1 MEKFISL
8 WFRGWEIRGLKE
20 KGIVKWL
27 VLRDLCSVINHIVP
41 VTYSKETVEMCP
53 SRKKMKIMKEG
64 RRTWM
69 INPGDIPILC
79 SRLTGERYSENK
91 NIRELLNWAE
101 KIIIKESAPIITAIP
116 TEADVVET
124 YYYNDD
130 FPVTFRNKDGY
141 TMVNATQMAK
151 GFGKQPTEWLRLAA
165 TAEYRRKLVDC
176 GESTNFD
183 SQVITMRGR
192 AYGATWIE
200 KSLAMEFARWLSPDF
215 SMWCNDKLS
224 DLAAIGLVPYPQN
237 HIPEPNEKAVGFAVP
252 KNFEEALMLAYQ
264 QAKKLRENEHK
275 VAYYDNLVENRDWF
289 TTTRIADE
297 LQITPYQLH
306 EFLHS
311 MGIVN
316 YYPQKKEWIVNQ
328 EYNYLQCDVPYYWTN
343 KQGKRYRFGCKR
355 RWSHTGRE
363 YVLNLWKDNNKL

>member
-8 WFRGWEIRGLKE
+8 WFRGWEIRGIEE
-20 KGIVKWL
+20 KSSVKWL
-27 VLRDLCSVINHIVP
+27 ALRDLCAVLNSIIPVP
-41 VTYSKETVEMCP
+41 SSKETVEMCP

-69 INPGDIPILC
+69 INPQDIPSLC
-79 SRLTGERYSENK
+79 YRLMGEAYTEN
-91 NIRELLNWAE
+91 NIINDLVNWAE
-101 KIIIKESAPIITAIP
+101 KLKNSTSTP
-116 TEADVVET
+116 TIAAHPCDEDVVEI

-130 FPVTFRNKDGY
+130 FPVTFRNKDGH

-165 TAEYRRKLVDC
+165 TAEYRRKLVEC

-215 SMWCNDKLS
+215 SRWCNDKLS

-237 HIPEPNEKAVGFAVP
+237 PIPEPNDKAVGFAVP

-264 QAKKLRENEHK
+264 QAKKIRENEHK

-289 TTTRIADE
+289 TTTRIAEE
-297 LQITPYQLH
+297 LQVTPYHLH
-306 EFLHS
+306 MFLKD
-311 MGIVN
+311 MGIVT
-316 YYPQKKEWIVNQ
+316 YSPKKKEWSVNN
-328 EYNYLQCDVPYYWTN
+328 EYKSLQFDVPYYWTN
-343 KQGKRYRFGCKR
+343 KHGKRYRSGCKR
-355 RWSHTGRE
+355 RWSHTGRD
-363 YVLNLWKDNNKL
+363 YILNLWNEKHK